1 MHILNLTSNEVLNN
15 IDKDFY
21 NKTSYYIMLCTPE
34 ELKNLKDILEIDE
47 VTFGECLEFDDSM
60 KLDIFDKYDFISVNT
75 YQVRNESINV
85 EEVNMYLA
93 DHFILIVIK
102 DNHFLF
108 EYVKN
113 IMENK
118 TCLNKNPIITL
129 YKVNYLIFKK
139 IMLNGFENLEIVEDI
154 ILEME
159 DNIMSGVS
167 DNYIHD
173 INAIRNLTRTI
184 VKTTRPLLYIGDRM
198 LKENIRYMK
207 TSDIKKYN
215 IESLQGID
223 FGIDRLYSFAIST
236 RELADKLLDIY
247 SSQITEKTNS
257 LITKLTI
264 LTGIA
269 SPLTIIT
276 GVYGMN
282 FKHMPELDFIYAYPI
297 TLLLMLLIIIISLII
312 FKVKKIL

>member
-1 MHILNLTSNEVLNN
+1 
-15 IDKDFY
+15 
-21 NKTSYYIMLCTPE
+21 MLCTPE

-173 INAIRNLTRTI
+173 INAIRNLTRNI
-184 VKTTRPLLYIGDRM
+184 VKTRRPLV
-198 LKENIRYMK
+198 
-207 TSDIKKYN
+207 
-215 IESLQGID
+215 IEC
-223 FGIDRLYSFAIST
+223 
-236 RELADKLLDIY
+236 
-247 SSQITEKTNS
+247 
-257 LITKLTI
+257 
-264 LTGIA
+264 
-269 SPLTIIT
+269 
-276 GVYGMN
+276 
-282 FKHMPELDFIYAYPI
+282 
-297 TLLLMLLIIIISLII
+297 
-312 FKVKKIL
+312 